1 MKIHTTLC
9 RITCPHC
16 SGKYLIPDWQPG
28 YCKHCGADLGGAS
41 EKRLQAEELTYTLVV
56 HPLTGEA
63 SAYWEAS

>member
-1 MKIHTTLC
+1 MKVHTTLC
-9 RITCPHC
+9 RVTCPEC
-16 SGKYLIPDWQPG
+16 QGKFIIPDWQPG

-41 EKRLQAEELTYTLVV
+41 EKRLKAEELTYTMVV